1 MTQQPGR
8 RERDADARR
17 TAILAAAR
25 RQFGADGVD
34 RTTIRSVAA
43 AAEVDP
49 ALVMRYF
56 GNKAGLFAAA
66 TDFVLPLPDLAALD
80 GPSTARVL
88 MTTFV
93 AVWEADDAFVALL
106 RAAAGSETAADTMRE
121 VFADQVVPALAA
133 TTPDHHRERAA
144 LVTGQLLGLA
154 LGRYV
159 LRLPELVELSAEQL
173 AGRIGPVLVHYL
185 HGDLD
190 GPCAPS
196 AWTGPRPTARPSA
209 PGPGRPEG

>member
-1 MTQQPGR
+1 MPPQNAS

-25 RQFGADGVD
+25 GQFGADGVD

-43 AAEVDP
+43 AAGVDP

-66 TDFVLPLPDLAALD
+66 TDFALPLPDLGHLD
-80 GPSTARVL
+80 GPATARALV
-88 MTTFV
+88 MTFV
-93 AVWEADDAFVALL
+93 AVWETDDAFVALL
-106 RAAAGSETAADTMRE
+106 RAAAGSETAAGTMRE
-121 VFADQVVPALAA
+121 VFTDQVVPALAA
-133 TTPDHHRERAA
+133 ATPDRDRERAA

-159 LRLPELVELSAEQL
+159 LRLPELVDLTADQL
-173 AGRIGPVLVHYL
+173 AVRIGPVLLHYL

-190 GPCAPS
+190 GHLAPP
-196 AWTGPRPTARPSA
+196 A
-209 PGPGRPEG
+209 